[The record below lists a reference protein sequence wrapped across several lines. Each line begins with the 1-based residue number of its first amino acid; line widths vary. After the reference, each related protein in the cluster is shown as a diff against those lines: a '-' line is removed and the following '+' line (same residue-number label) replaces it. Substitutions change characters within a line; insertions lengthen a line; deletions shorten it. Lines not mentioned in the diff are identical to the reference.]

1 MGGKELKILYIS
13 ILKFMDWE
21 FTEDNAFKALHEAFK
36 ENEESSAIDFLVSDG
51 ASFYLELIQNAAGEG
66 IDLSDSVEFHELQYE
81 IVEMLDK
88 LCSK

>member
-1 MGGKELKILYIS
+1 
-13 ILKFMDWE
+13 MDWE

-66 IDLSDSVEFHELQYE
+66 IDLSDNELMEEFHQEVIESLE
-81 IVEMLDK
+81 EN
-88 LCSK
+88 